1 MPTNTVRQ
9 PSPSTSLSI
18 LYLTIGVLLTI
29 WAAVWYWFLSHR
41 GESVADWNYFVCA
54 GMFFSGLALSVIGL
68 LVGRI
73 GRAAQHADVPVGQMT
88 AATVQPTNTAG
99 QPLPAAPPAAAQP
112 AVPAVPAPNGPAP
125 ARTVPTT
132 GS

>member
-9 PSPSTSLSI
+9 PSPSTGISI
-18 LYLTIGVLLTI
+18 LYITVGVLLTI
-29 WAAVWYWFLSHR
+29 WSAVWYWFLNQR
-41 GESVADWNYFVCA
+41 AEPAYDWKYFVCC
-54 GMFFSGLALSVIGL
+54 GLFFSGLALGIIGI

-73 GRAAQHADVPVGQMT
+73 GRAAQHADVPVGQVT

-99 QPLPAAPPAAAQP
+99 QPLPPAPPPAAPPAAPP
-112 AVPAVPAPNGPAP
+112 ANGPAP
-125 ARTVPTT
+125 ARSVPTT